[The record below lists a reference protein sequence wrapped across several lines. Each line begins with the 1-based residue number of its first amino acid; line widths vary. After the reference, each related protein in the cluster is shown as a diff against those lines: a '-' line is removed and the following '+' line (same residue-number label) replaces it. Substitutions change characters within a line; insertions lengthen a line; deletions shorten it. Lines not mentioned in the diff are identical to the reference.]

1 MSYYPK
7 PTMCMACRHAIADC
21 GHLPFSSMPILSKSK
36 HRIIVSCKEYQDARS
51 ATQRQA
57 DSRNSEAAAAYS

>member
-1 MSYYPK
+1 MTHYPK

-36 HRIIVSCKEYQDARS
+36 HRIIVSCKEYQDARP
-51 ATQRQA
+51 APERQA
-57 DSRNSEAAAAYS
+57 SRRNSPQTAAYS